1 MQFILISLAMLIII
15 GLSAY
20 ATVLLLRLRRQTQ
33 AREQTMAEQKA
44 AMEAKQASLLADIR
58 YIAAAMTEERCELSE
73 GVVRIVKLFDLLS
86 LTERVSGDYPDVFM
100 HFERIKDHPILE
112 ARAKLPKQ
120 ERMRLDL
127 ARMKSEA
134 ELEQG
139 ILADAKKLS
148 EFQLKPTH

>member
-86 LTERVSGDYPDVFM
+86 L
-100 HFERIKDHPILE
+100 
-112 ARAKLPKQ
+112 
-120 ERMRLDL
+120 
-127 ARMKSEA
+127 
-134 ELEQG
+134 
-139 ILADAKKLS
+139 
-148 EFQLKPTH
+148 